1 MRSGSRVWLSAFPF
15 IFFCVLIS
23 SGRLF
28 AQQTT
33 GAPASS
39 NAIDQLTGP
48 IALHP
53 DPLIFQVL
61 AASTNV
67 DTVKS
72 FAAWMGKNATLKGSE
87 LQDAALKAGFDAPYV
102 ALAPFPQVV
111 QMMAQQPDWTKA
123 LGQAYTADEKA
134 VFDSIQRLRAQ
145 ALAAGNL
152 KTTSQQKV
160 ETQTTSNGQQVIV
173 VQPANPQVIYVP
185 TYNPQTVYVAAPP
198 PAPSGASV
206 AGAAAVGFTAGVI
219 IGSSHNSYYRNYD
232 DYWDDREDYYED
244 RQQNYQQN
252 QDQRQAQANQDQ
264 RQSNAQANQDQ
275 RQTNAQANQPQ
286 RQADAQANQDQRQ
299 ANAQANQPQRQ
310 SGTPAA
316 QPSQPQRQPNAQANQ
331 DQRQSNTQA
340 SQPQRQSGTPSAQ
353 PQVAGGQSQ
362 RQSGGGRQASVQ
374 PSGMSSGG
382 LSGYESGS
390 TTRAQSS
397 RGSSSLSSS
406 RGGGAVAV
414 AGEGDNL
421 EMNRRTDMRSLKFI
435 VIVAMLGLAI
445 LFAASCSQHAVQAKF
460 ASPQEAAVALH
471 QALKA
476 ETPEKLQ
483 AIFGREWM
491 EAAESGDPVSDQHD
505 REVVAL
511 AMEQP
516 WHWEPAGE
524 NTQELIIGDEQWPFP
539 VPLVKVGNEWQF
551 DSEEGKEEILAR
563 RIGRNEL
570 RIIDVC
576 RAYAQM
582 QKEYASQPHDGKPAG
597 LFAQRF
603 RSSPGRQDG
612 LVLAEETR
620 GKAQPTR

>member
-1 MRSGSRVWLSAFPF
+1 MRSRSRVCLSAFLF

-53 DPLIFQVL
+53 DPLIFQIL

-87 LQDAALKAGFDAPYV
+87 LQDAALKAGFDAAYV

-145 ALAAGNL
+145 ALQAGNL

-252 QDQRQAQANQDQ
+252 QDQRQANTQANQDQ

-275 RQTNAQANQPQ
+275 RQT
-286 RQADAQANQDQRQ
+286 
-299 ANAQANQPQRQ
+299 NAQANQPQRQ

-406 RGGGAVAV
+406 RGGG
-414 AGEGDNL
+414 GGGG
-421 EMNRRTDMRSLKFI
+421 RRR
-435 VIVAMLGLAI
+435 
-445 LFAASCSQHAVQAKF
+445 
-460 ASPQEAAVALH
+460 
-471 QALKA
+471 
-476 ETPEKLQ
+476 
-483 AIFGREWM
+483 
-491 EAAESGDPVSDQHD
+491 
-505 REVVAL
+505 
-511 AMEQP
+511 
-516 WHWEPAGE
+516 
-524 NTQELIIGDEQWPFP
+524 
-539 VPLVKVGNEWQF
+539 
-551 DSEEGKEEILAR
+551 
-563 RIGRNEL
+563 
-570 RIIDVC
+570 
-576 RAYAQM
+576 
-582 QKEYASQPHDGKPAG
+582 
-597 LFAQRF
+597 
-603 RSSPGRQDG
+603 
-612 LVLAEETR
+612 
-620 GKAQPTR
+620 